1 MLGAVDHRQRTA
13 AMPDT
18 GPSIVV
24 VDDES
29 AILDLIVTQ
38 LQRAGYRTNT
48 ARDGVEALAVISA
61 TSPRGVVLD
70 VGMPNM
76 DGFGVLRALR
86 NDPKMAATPVLVLT
100 ARNAVD
106 DVQKAMALGARDFMT
121 KPFDGPR
128 LMARVA
134 RLVRPRMDG
143 ARRMGAY

>member
-48 ARDGVEALAVISA
+48 AREGVEALAVISA